1 MAVAKKDIFEFQ
13 LAHININQN
22 NWNCIKLKFLKHVRL
37 PVETV
42 NALLI
47 DVNVGIPKLVIFN
60 QYKYLL

>member
-1 MAVAKKDIFEFQ
+1 MAVAKKDIFEIQ
-13 LAHININQN
+13 LVHINVNQN

-37 PVETV
+37 PVETI

-47 DVNVGIPKLVIFN
+47 NVKVELPKLVIFN